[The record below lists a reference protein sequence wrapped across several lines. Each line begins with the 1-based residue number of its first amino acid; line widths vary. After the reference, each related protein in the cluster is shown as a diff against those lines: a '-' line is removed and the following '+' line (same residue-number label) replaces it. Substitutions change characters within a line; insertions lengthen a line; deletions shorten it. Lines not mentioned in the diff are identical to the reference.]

1 MREKLEGLK
10 ALEGGI
16 VYAQEEAWD
25 RLQARMSEPK
35 KRSVWP
41 LPVRVAAA
49 AVLLLCVAGGVY
61 SLISGEEERATSGVA
76 VLPVPAVPVPTVAAA
91 PDVHTEPVVV
101 VPARHGVAVGQRD
114 APKQYVTTPDVPDEV
129 VVGVPDEVV
138 VGVPD
143 VAVVQ
148 EVPAVVDSGVVMPAV
163 RKMRVVHINNV
174 GEAMGAEVGYVYE
187 GPKLDMR
194 KMKVV
199 SIHDVERYE
208 YMHRQEEEV
217 LRMVRTNRTY
227 GDGLWGVA
235 NRAGGGYRAG
245 GPVVLYIRL
254 NSNK

>member
-25 RLQARMSEPK
+25 KLQARMSEP

-49 AVLLLCVAGGVY
+49 VLLLCVAGGVC
-61 SLISGEEERATSGVA
+61 SLIGGEEERATSGVA

-91 PDVHTEPVVV
+91 PDVHNEPVVV
-101 VPARHGVAVGQRD
+101 VPVRHGVAVGQRD

-129 VVGVPDEVV
+129 VVGVPD
-138 VGVPD
+138 
-143 VAVVQ
+143 VAVVE

-217 LRMVRTNRTY
+217 LRMVRTNRAY

-245 GPVVLYIRL
+245 GPAVLYIRL

>member
-25 RLQARMSEPK
+25 GLQARMSEPK

-61 SLISGEEERATSGVA
+61 SLIGGEEERATSGMA
-76 VLPVPAVPVPTVAAA
+76 VLPVPAVAVPTVAAA
-91 PDVHTEPVVV
+91 PDVRTEPVVV

-114 APKQYVTTPDVPDEV
+114 APKQYVTAPDVPN
-129 VVGVPDEVV
+129 EVV

-148 EVPAVVDSGVVMPAV
+148 EVPAVVDSGVAVVMPAV

-208 YMHRQEEEV
+208 YMHRQEEEA
-217 LRMVRTNRTY
+217 LRMVRTNRAY

-245 GPVVLYIRL
+245 GPAVLYIRL